1 MVFSLRSNYRYV
13 GNILKMEKS
22 TLENSFRD
30 DFFKISDHV
39 VIKGKKFTFKKL
51 SAMQQFH
58 LTRRLAPII
67 ASFADGV
74 PSGSNIMEAKKSF
87 NLTKIGEEIAK
98 LSDNDAD
105 YIISTCLQTV
115 EYRDEEHER
124 DFPIWHRTGG
134 LAYEWIELPDMLTL
148 TWSVILYNLGG
159 FIPAVPSN
167 TKRLG
172 AA

>member
-1 MVFSLRSNYRYV
+1 MNQVRTSGNQSLQMV
-13 GNILKMEKS
+13 
-22 TLENSFRD
+22 
-30 DFFKISDHV
+30 
-39 VIKGKKFTFKKL
+39 
-51 SAMQQFH
+51 
-58 LTRRLAPII
+58 I
-67 ASFADGV
+67 ASIPQWIRQFRNHAGNSRYSREGMTDLVIASKPVGIDDK
-74 PSGSNIMEAKKSF
+74 SRLEAKKSF